1 MAHSR
6 YCDCLFYG
14 CTSLESLPFCSELG
28 ERSPLGHSG
37 DLQFFWDQ
45 LVDRT
50 YRTNWTYLPHNQKA
64 VSQNQSGSGLRFG
77 FEVVVKPIQHSV
89 VPELRILR
97 FQNPVTFVRIDQQL

>member
-37 DLQFFWDQ
+37 DLQFFWNQFDPGPIG
-45 LVDRT
+45 RT
-50 YRTNWTYLPHNQKA
+50 RPVVLKETNFTR
-64 VSQNQSGSGLRFG
+64 SGLGLRFG

-89 VPELRILR
+89 VPELRVLG
-97 FQNPVTFVRIDQQL
+97 FQNPMTFVRIDQQL